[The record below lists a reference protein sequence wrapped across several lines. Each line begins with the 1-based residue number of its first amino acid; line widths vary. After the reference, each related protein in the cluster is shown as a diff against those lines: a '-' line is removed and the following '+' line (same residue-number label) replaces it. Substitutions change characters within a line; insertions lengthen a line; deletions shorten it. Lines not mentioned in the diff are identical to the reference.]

1 VPSTTR
7 FVPRRIRKVAKDV
20 LGSTAV
26 QEQMAVLAK
35 RLDHLEG
42 RLYESKA
49 ATTERSKTRWRATAP
64 TTNLTWGRPIVGDA
78 FIAKAAEYDAFGDDR
93 AILEIGPGYG
103 RLLKAILKCQTPF
116 SLYRGLDISPKN
128 VAYLTEQFTDPRI
141 GFIHGDAESV
151 SLPQQFDIVISSL
164 VLKHIFPSFE
174 KALTNVSAYL
184 NPGSIVVF
192 DVIEGQK
199 QFFEDDE
206 VTYIRYY
213 TKEELVDILER
224 SSLQL
229 VAFDEV
235 LHDADHPR
243 LLVVARK

>member
-1 VPSTTR
+1 MPFITR
-7 FVPRRIRKVAKDV
+7 LLPRGVRKIAKDA
-20 LGSTAV
+20 LGLTAA
-26 QEQMAVLAK
+26 QEQIAVLTK
-35 RLDHLEG
+35 RMDHLEE
-42 RLYESKA
+42 RLYESRS
-49 ATTERSKTRWRATAP
+49 ATTERSKTRWRGTAP
-64 TTNLTWGRPIVGDA
+64 TTNLTWDRPIVGDA
-78 FIAKAAEYDAFGDDR
+78 FIAKAAEYHAFGSGR

-103 RLLKAILKCQTPF
+103 RLLKAILAMQIPF
-116 SLYRGLDISPKN
+116 SQYRGLDISEKN
-128 VAYLTEQFTDPRI
+128 VAYLSGEFTDPRV
-141 GFIHGDAESV
+141 GFIYGDAESAA
-151 SLPQQFDIVISSL
+151 LPQTFDVVISSL

-174 KALTNVSAYL
+174 KAMTNVSACL
-184 NPGSIVVF
+184 NPGAVVVF
-192 DVIEGQK
+192 DVIEGRK

-213 TKEELVDILER
+213 TREELSEIVER

>member
-1 VPSTTR
+1 M
-7 FVPRRIRKVAKDV
+7 AKDV
-20 LGSTAV
+20 LGLTAA
-26 QEQMAVLAK
+26 QEQMAILAK
-35 RLDHLEG
+35 RMDHLEE
-42 RLYESKA
+42 RLYESKS
-49 ATTERSKTRWRATAP
+49 ATTERSKARWRDTAP
-64 TTNLTWGRPIVGDA
+64 TTNLTWDRPIVGDA
-78 FIAKAAEYDAFGDDR
+78 FVAKAAAYHAFGEGR

-103 RLLKAILKCQTPF
+103 RLLKAILERQVPF
-116 SLYRGLDISPKN
+116 SQYRGLDISARN

-141 GFIHGDAESV
+141 GFIYGDAESA
-151 SLPQQFDIVISSL
+151 SLPQTFDVVISSL

-174 KALTNVSAYL
+174 KALTNVSTYL

-192 DVIEGQK
+192 DVIEGRK
-199 QFFEDDE
+199 QFFEDDD

-213 TKEELVDILER
+213 TKEELAEILER

>member
-1 VPSTTR
+1 MRTSPRARPTPYASSSTGCAST
-7 FVPRRIRKVAKDV
+7 PRPAAAK
-20 LGSTAV
+20 
-26 QEQMAVLAK
+26 
-35 RLDHLEG
+35 
-42 RLYESKA
+42 
-49 ATTERSKTRWRATAP
+49 
-64 TTNLTWGRPIVGDA
+64 
-78 FIAKAAEYDAFGDDR
+78 
-93 AILEIGPGYG
+93 
-103 RLLKAILKCQTPF
+103 
-116 SLYRGLDISPKN
+116 ISARN

-141 GFIHGDAESV
+141 GFIYGDAESA
-151 SLPQQFDIVISSL
+151 SLPQTFDVVISSL

-174 KALTNVSAYL
+174 KALTNVSTYL

-192 DVIEGQK
+192 DVIEGRK
-199 QFFEDDE
+199 QFFEDDD

-213 TKEELVDILER
+213 TKEELAEILER